1 MASVEANRNVKTAVW
16 LGVLTVASIIILFIF
31 GIPIL
36 GKFAGFVSD
45 IGGSKNPIKINDKT
59 PPAPPFVNQ
68 LPEYTNQ
75 SEIRLTGTSEESA
88 TIKLTFNTQEK
99 ETVTNEGGEFNFSLN
114 LVKGENTFELFATD
128 QAGNI
133 SQKTKEYKIIFDDE
147 KPELEVESPQEG
159 SKFYGSS
166 QKEVLIKGKT
176 EENVNLTINGK
187 FVSVGGEGNFEF
199 RDSMGEGENIFNL
212 KATDAAGNLT
222 EMDLTVFFTP

>member
-16 LGVLTVASIIILFIF
+16 LGVLTIASIIILFIF

-45 IGGSKNPIKINDKT
+45 IGGSKNPIRINDKT

-75 SEIRLTGTSEESA
+75 SEVSLTGTSEEGA
-88 TIKLTFNTQEK
+88 TIKLIFNGDEK
-99 ETVTNEGGEFNFSLN
+99 ETVADEDGNFNFSLK
-114 LVKGENTFELFATD
+114 LVKDDNTFELTARD
-128 QAGNI
+128 LAGNI
-133 SQKTKEYKIIFDDE
+133 SQKTKEYKIIFDDQ
-147 KPELEVESPQEG
+147 KPEVTIESPQEG
-159 SKFYGSS
+159 SKFYGSG
-166 QKEVLIKGKT
+166 QKEILIKGKT
-176 EENVNLTINGK
+176 EAESNLTINGK

-199 RDSMGEGENIFNL
+199 RDSLGEGENKFNI